1 MELRGRIYQS
11 NICLRGK
18 RAAQLVCVEGHPEE
32 CPVDSLQGK
41 RSMERA
47 VRTLKNPLLLFQHG
61 FGKAVKRS
69 ETGTVGYADHQ
80 NDECSESLVSVLLMP
95 FCFLPHRLKR
105 KRKNGVCLLIY
116 QWFFE
121 LKNRLVFSVL
131 ELNFSTLLK
140 MTEKVFIN
148 EDIF

>member
-1 MELRGRIYQS
+1 MELRRRIYQS

-32 CPVDSLQGK
+32 CPADSLQGK
-41 RSMERA
+41 RSIERA

-80 NDECSESLVSVLLMP
+80 NASAASLWCQSFLCP
-95 FCFLPHRLKR
+95 FAFYPT
-105 KRKNGVCLLIY
+105 
-116 QWFFE
+116 F
-121 LKNRLVFSVL
+121 
-131 ELNFSTLLK
+131 
-140 MTEKVFIN
+140 
-148 EDIF
+148 